1 MTIKVY
7 NSAIQGEDDF
17 GEIMFELFLF
27 DECSA
32 TLKIDT
38 LVNSASLDELFD
50 AIREGVKMLDLEGE
64 DSNPD
69 E

>member
-1 MTIKVY
+1 MAIKTY
-7 NSAIQGEDDF
+7 NTSIQGEDNT
-17 GEIMFELFLF
+17 GEILFELFLF

-38 LVNSASLDELFD
+38 IVNSASLDELFD

-64 DSNPD
+64 YSKPD

>member
-1 MTIKVY
+1 MATKTY
-7 NSAIQGEDDF
+7 NTSIQGESDL
-17 GEIMFELFLF
+17 GEIMFELFLY

>member
-1 MTIKVY
+1 MAIKTY
-7 NSAIQGEDDF
+7 NTSIQGEDNT
-17 GEIMFELFLF
+17 GEIIFELFLF

-38 LVNSASLDELFD
+38 IVNSASLDELFD
-50 AIREGVKMLDLEGE
+50 AIREGVKMLDLEAE
-64 DSNPD
+64 DSKPD

>member
-1 MTIKVY
+1 MAIKTY
-7 NSAIQGEDDF
+7 NTSIQGESDL

-32 TLKIDT
+32 MLKIDT

-50 AIREGVKMLDLEGE
+50 AIREGVKMLDLDGE

>member
-1 MTIKVY
+1 MAIKVY
-7 NSAIQGEDDF
+7 NTSIQGEDNT

-32 TLKIDT
+32 MLKIDT
-38 LVNSASLDELFD
+38 LVDPASLDELFD
-50 AIREGVKMLDLEGE
+50 AIREGVKMLNLEGGE
-64 DSNPD
+64 D